1 MKLKYLFFC
10 LILIGFM
17 GCESE
22 STSEGG
28 EGTTTTT
35 PEVSEKPS
43 EPTYNLKWTVPNDY
57 SFVQKGKQAEKITV
71 NPGSDQ
77 EQVSKLSIT
86 ANRKFNIGKVDKEGA
101 FGVTM
106 NYMGVMGEFKG
117 PSAKW
122 LYDSNAAKDGEKA
135 GGLEK
140 LSGSSVQFRIDPNT
154 GQVIEV
160 FDSEELANVL
170 AVNGEK
176 IESPDKV
183 VREAL
188 QPEWYV
194 FPDGAVKINEEWT
207 REVKLKHQYQV
218 ALISTFKIASRE
230 NDRATIAFTGT
241 ATPLAKAELVMGKTE
256 NGEDFYHEL
265 SGTTSGEIVV
275 EEASGAFISQTT
287 TATLEG
293 QRIILD
299 RNGLEKQRIPIK
311 IEMESFSEYQKN

>member
-22 STSEGG
+22 SSSGGG
-28 EGTTTTT
+28 EGSTTD
-35 PEVSEKPS
+35 PEVSEKPA

-57 SFVQKGKQAEKITV
+57 SFVQKGKQAEKITT

-77 EQVSKLSIT
+77 EQVSKLSVT

-101 FGVTM
+101 YSVAM
-106 NYMGVMGEFKG
+106 NYISVMGEFKG
-117 PSAKW
+117 TSAKW
-122 LYDSNAAKDGEKA
+122 MYDSNAAKDGEKA

-140 LSGSSVQFRIDPNT
+140 LAGSRVEFRIDPNT

-176 IESPDKV
+176 VENPDKV

-194 FPDGAVKINEEWT
+194 FPDGGVKLNEEWT
-207 REVKLKHQYQV
+207 REIKLKHQYQV
-218 ALISTFKIASRE
+218 ALVSTFKIASRE
-230 NDRATIAFTGT
+230 NDQAKIAFSGT
-241 ATPLAKAELVMGKTE
+241 ATPLAKSELVMGKTE

-265 SGTTSGEIVV
+265 SGTTSGEIIVD
-275 EEASGAFISQTT
+275 EASGAFISQNT

-299 RNGLEKQRIPIK
+299 KNGLEKQRIPVK